1 MQHNHPQQGVPSS
14 LGQPQTVP
22 TGVRNHPAE
31 QLFTSPTDR
40 WGLLALLRMIRS
52 SATQPDTALLSV
64 GGVDLTTSLSLPV
77 GSKDDLYPT
86 FYSPYS
92 APGTPPQ
99 AVEPDFTLPSCY
111 NVQAPMPGPQ
121 KAVAFSDETLF
132 FMFYSSPRDVLQEVA
147 AQELYN
153 RHWRFHK
160 DLGMWVTKEPE
171 YNDPAQNG
179 PGSET
184 DQTNKRLGG
193 AGEKAVY
200 TYWDVEKWDKERKED
215 VVMFDAL
222 EERQPGMALPM
233 TSAGA
238 GRD

>member
-1 MQHNHPQQGVPSS
+1 
-14 LGQPQTVP
+14 
-22 TGVRNHPAE
+22 
-31 QLFTSPTDR
+31 
-40 WGLLALLRMIRS
+40 MIRS
-52 SATQPDTALLSV
+52 SATQPDIALLSV
-64 GGVDLTTSLSLPV
+64 GGVDLTTSLNLAV

-99 AVEPDFTLPSCY
+99 TVEPDFTLPSCY

-121 KAVAFSDETLF
+121 KAAAFSDETLF
-132 FMFYSSPRDVLQEVA
+132 FMFYSSPRDILQEVA

-171 YNDPAQNG
+171 YNDPSQTG
-179 PGSET
+179 PGTETSE
-184 DQTNKRLGG
+184 TNKRLNG

-222 EERQPGMALPM
+222 EERQPGMALP
-233 TSAGA
+233 TAATGA
-238 GRD
+238 RE